1 MEYLAELYILALELE
16 LELEFSEEC
25 TKAVYKEIAALEKE
39 LQLDTLAA

>member
-1 MEYLAELYILALELE
+1 MEYLAELCILA